1 MLVAVLVLGHQVVL
15 GMHHN
20 RPAALQKHL
29 PVVRMAYQILGRTG
43 GVVHI
48 QSNGAY
54 KNLGLNPQ
62 SLKVLRHLLKIGTIV
77 PMSEQHSFPS
87 LALRTS
93 SSFPQSSISIT
104 FTYLGLCESPNLAE
118 VL

>member
-1 MLVAVLVLGHQVVL
+1 MLVAVLVLGHQDVL

-48 QSNGAY
+48 HLMPTSWFTMWISMEQLATWESTWE
-54 KNLGLNPQ
+54 NL
-62 SLKVLRHLLKIGTIV
+62 II
-77 PMSEQHSFPS
+77 
-87 LALRTS
+87 
-93 SSFPQSSISIT
+93 
-104 FTYLGLCESPNLAE
+104 
-118 VL
+118 